1 MTMQTAQHIL
11 MVRPTNFMVNPQTV
25 SSNHFQNTHLS
36 IQNSQEKAQ
45 QEFDCYVNILQKIG
59 VQVTVIEDQKTPIT
73 PDALFPNNWLMM
85 LPTGQMVTC
94 PMQAPNRRQ
103 ERRQDIL
110 DLISR
115 QFFVKKHIALEHY
128 EEHQK
133 FFEGTGSLI
142 FDHEHKI
149 AYACH
154 ASRSHVDVGSA
165 FEQASGYQIIWFN
178 ALDEHNNPI
187 YHTNVMMSI
196 GKKFA
201 IVCLDSVQEKQF
213 LIDHF
218 RRTNKTILD
227 VSYAQLKEFT
237 CNVLELQN
245 SQKQPVYA
253 MSTRAWHAFT
263 PHQQQLQAYAQLT
276 IVPLHTIET
285 LGGGGARCMIAEI
298 FLEKRKVSL

>member
-1 MTMQTAQHIL
+1 MNVL
-11 MVRPTNFMVNPQTV
+11 R
-25 SSNHFQNTHLS
+25 NTG
-36 IQNSQEKAQ
+36 IQ
-45 QEFDCYVNILQKIG
+45 VI
-59 VQVTVIEDQKTPIT
+59 VIEDQKTPIT

-85 LPTGQMVTC
+85 LPTGQIVTC

-110 DLISR
+110 DLISQ
-115 QFFVKKHIALEHY
+115 QFFVKEHIALEHY
-128 EEHQK
+128 EKLEQ

-142 FDHEHKI
+142 FDHEYKI

-154 ASRSHVDVGSA
+154 ASRSNVNVGRD
-165 FEQASGYQIIWFN
+165 FEQVSGYQIIWFN

-196 GKKFA
+196 GKNFA
-201 IVCLDSVQEKQF
+201 IVCLDSVQEKQ
-213 LIDHF
+213 LLLDHLK
-218 RRTNKTILD
+218 RTNKTIID
-227 VSYAQLKEFT
+227 VSYAQLKQFT

-253 MSTRAWHAFT
+253 MSTQAWQAFT
-263 PHQQQLQAYAQLT
+263 SEQKQQLQDYAQIAHTPLT
-276 IVPLHTIET
+276 TIET

-298 FLEKRKVSL
+298 FLKQNHAAI

>member
-1 MTMQTAQHIL
+1 MG
-11 MVRPTNFMVNPQTV
+11 R
-25 SSNHFQNTHLS
+25 
-36 IQNSQEKAQ
+36 
-45 QEFDCYVNILQKIG
+45 
-59 VQVTVIEDQKTPIT
+59 
-73 PDALFPNNWLMM
+73 
-85 LPTGQMVTC
+85 
-94 PMQAPNRRQ
+94 
-103 ERRQDIL
+103 
-110 DLISR
+110 
-115 QFFVKKHIALEHY
+115 
-128 EEHQK
+128 
-133 FFEGTGSLI
+133 
-142 FDHEHKI
+142 
-149 AYACH
+149 
-154 ASRSHVDVGSA
+154 A

-196 GKKFA
+196 GKKFT

-245 SQKQPVYA
+245 NQKQPVYA

-263 PHQQQLQAYAQLT
+263 PQQQQQLQAYAQLA
-276 IVPLHTIET
+276 IAPLNTIET